1 MAWDNFMIRNKFK
14 IVAGI
19 FVLAMVIY
27 SLVMHGIW
35 QALQSEKHSLAVLN
49 AQNRAVSLENDI
61 EEIYGM
67 VSTLEIVLADGDN
80 WRVLDFDKTA
90 ERLIKYHPYIESL
103 QLAPQGKVTNVYPFD
118 GNKAV
123 FLDLLQDEKRG
134 PISRYA
140 KDTGKAIIQGPF
152 DLVQGGKG
160 IALRYPVYKTD
171 ESGQKV
177 FWGFTIAIIKV
188 PEAFR
193 ATIETFNSFD
203 YAYTLDFFCPICQDW
218 HLILDSGQ
226 EMVDPEVVEFQVL
239 DTRCK
244 LAVMPADGWGNYREL
259 LPQGVFGFFLVLLFT
274 AMSYMVLRLA
284 EAKRMFSQ
292 MSLMDGLTGLGNKR
306 SFDLS
311 LEHLVQEGSSFG
323 LCYIDVNHFKAVNDR
338 FGHNV
343 GDALLKT
350 VAKRIQE
357 NTGYSA
363 FRIGGDEFVIL
374 VDEEIEEA
382 RYKQFKENIDRAFDQ
397 RVRCLDKKLHI
408 TVSLGF
414 ARYPEDGQDVQQVI
428 ALADQRMYADKE
440 IKHKL
445 HGYDKNSQVDYI

>member
-1 MAWDNFMIRNKFK
+1 MAWDNFMIRNKLK

-19 FVLAMVIY
+19 FVFAMIIY
-27 SLVMHGIW
+27 GLVMHDIW
-35 QALQSEKHSLAVLN
+35 QEIQSEKHNRAILN
-49 AQNRAVSLENDI
+49 AQNRAAYMEKDI
-61 EEIYGM
+61 EEIYG
-67 VSTLEIVLADGDN
+67 VASALEIVLANGDN
-80 WRVLDFDKTA
+80 WQVMDFDSTA
-90 ERLIKYHPYIESL
+90 KRLMKYHPYISSL
-103 QLAPQGKVTNVYPFD
+103 QLAPQGKVIRIYPYN

-134 PISRYA
+134 PLSRYA
-140 KDTGKAIIQGPF
+140 KDTGKTVIQGPF

-160 IALRYPVYKTD
+160 IALRHPVYKTD
-171 ESGQKV
+171 ESGQKE

-188 PEAFR
+188 PEVFR
-193 ATIETFNSFD
+193 ATIENFNSFD
-203 YAYTLDFFCPICQDW
+203 YAYTLNFFCPICQEW

-244 LAVMPADGWGNYREL
+244 LAIMPANGWYNYRDI
-259 LPQGVFGFFLVLLFT
+259 LPHGVFGFFLVLLFT
-274 AMSYMVLRLA
+274 AMSYMLLRLA

-306 SFDLS
+306 SFDHS

-343 GDALLKT
+343 GDVLLKT

-357 NTGYSA
+357 NTNYPA
-363 FRIGGDEFVIL
+363 YRIGGDEFVIL
-374 VDEEIEEA
+374 VDEDIEEA
-382 RYKQFKENIDRAFDQ
+382 RYQQFKENIDQAFAK

-445 HGYDKNSQVDYI
+445 AMDKKE

>member
-27 SLVMHGIW
+27 SLVMQNIW
-35 QALQSEKHSLAVLN
+35 QDIQSEKHKLAVLN
-49 AQNRAVSLENDI
+49 AQNRAVSMEKDI
-61 EEIYGM
+61 EEIYG
-67 VSTLEIVLADGDN
+67 VASALELVLADGDN
-80 WRVLDFDKTA
+80 WQISDFDKTA
-90 ERLIKYHPYIESL
+90 KRLIEYHPYIDCL
-103 QLAPQGKVTNVYPFD
+103 QLAPQGKVTNTYPFD
-118 GNKAV
+118 GNEAV

-134 PISRYA
+134 SISRYA
-140 KDTGKAIIQGPF
+140 KDTGNTVIQGPF

-160 IALRYPVYKTD
+160 IALRHPVYKTD

-188 PEAFR
+188 PEVFR
-193 ATIETFNSFD
+193 DAVETFNSFG
-203 YAYTLDFFCPICQDW
+203 YAYTLNFFCPTKQEW
-218 HLILDSGQ
+218 QLILDSGQ

-239 DTRCK
+239 DNRYN
-244 LAVMPADGWGNYREL
+244 LAIMPADGWGNYREI
-259 LPQGVFGFFLVLLFT
+259 LPYGVFGFFLVLLFT
-274 AMSYMVLRLA
+274 AMSYMVLRFA

-323 LCYIDVNHFKAVNDR
+323 LCYIDINYFKTVNDR

-357 NTGYSA
+357 NTSYSA
-363 FRIGGDEFVIL
+363 YRIGGDEFVIL
-374 VDEEIEEA
+374 VDEEVEEA
-382 RYKQFKENIDRAFDQ
+382 RYKQFKENIDQAFAQ

-414 ARYPEDGQDVQQVI
+414 ARYPEDGQDVQRVI

-445 HGYDKNSQVDYI
+445 AMDKKE

>member
-19 FVLAMVIY
+19 FVLAMIIY
-27 SLVMHGIW
+27 GLVMHDIW
-35 QALQSEKHSLAVLN
+35 QQMQSEKHNRAVLN
-49 AQNRAVSLENDI
+49 AQNRAAYLEKDI

-67 VSTLEIVLADGDN
+67 ASALEIILADGDN
-80 WRVLDFDKTA
+80 WQVLSFDSTA
-90 ERLIKYHPYIESL
+90 KRLMKYHPYIASL
-103 QLAPQGKVTNVYPFD
+103 QLAPQGKVTKVYPFY

-140 KDTGKAIIQGPF
+140 KDTGETIIQGPF

-160 IALRYPVYKTD
+160 IALRHPVYKTD

-188 PEAFR
+188 PDVFR
-193 ATIETFNSFD
+193 ATIENFNSFEYD
-203 YAYTLDFFCPICQDW
+203 YTLDFFCPICQDW
-218 HLILDSGQ
+218 QPMLASGQ
-226 EMVDPEVVEFQVL
+226 EMVDPEIVEFQVL
-239 DTRCK
+239 DTRLK
-244 LAVMPADGWGNYREL
+244 LAVMPAGGWSNYREI
-259 LPQGVFGFFLVLLFT
+259 LPHGVFGFFLVLLFT
-274 AMSYMVLRLA
+274 AMSYMLLRLA

-306 SFDLS
+306 SFDHS

-343 GDALLKT
+343 GDVLLKT

-357 NTGYSA
+357 NTSYPA

-374 VDEEIEEA
+374 VDEDIEEV
-382 RYKQFKENIDRAFDQ
+382 RYQQFKENIDQAFAK
-397 RVRCLDKKLHI
+397 RVRCLEQKLHI

-428 ALADQRMYADKE
+428 SLADQRMYADKE

-445 HGYDKNSQVDYI
+445 HGDDKNS

>member
-19 FVLAMVIY
+19 FVLAMAIY
-27 SLVMHGIW
+27 GLVMHDIW
-35 QALQSEKHSLAVLN
+35 QQIQSGKHNRAILN
-49 AQNRAVSLENDI
+49 AQNRAAYMEKDI
-61 EEIYGM
+61 EEIYG
-67 VSTLEIVLADGDN
+67 VASALEIVLADGDN
-80 WRVLDFDKTA
+80 WKVMDFDSTA
-90 ERLIKYHPYIESL
+90 KRLMKYHPYISSL
-103 QLAPQGKVTNVYPFD
+103 QLAPQGKVTRIYPYH

-134 PISRYA
+134 PLSRYA
-140 KDTGKAIIQGPF
+140 KDTGKTVIQGPF

-160 IALRYPVYKTD
+160 IALRHPVYEID
-171 ESGQKV
+171 ESGQRE

-188 PEAFR
+188 PDVFR
-193 ATIETFNSFD
+193 ATIENFNSFD
-203 YAYTLDFFCPICQDW
+203 YAYMLYSFDSLGQQW
-218 HLILDSGQ
+218 QLVLDSGQ
-226 EMVDPEVVEFQVL
+226 ALVDPEIVEFQVL
-239 DTRCK
+239 DTQWK
-244 LAVMPADGWGNYREL
+244 LAVMPAKGWHNYRDI
-259 LPQGVFGFFLVLLFT
+259 LPHGVFGFFLVLLFT
-274 AMSYMVLRLA
+274 AMSYMLLRLA

-306 SFDLS
+306 SFDHR
-311 LEHLVQEGSSFG
+311 LENLVQEGSSFG

-343 GDALLKT
+343 GDVLLKT

-357 NTGYSA
+357 NTNYPA

-374 VDEEIEEA
+374 VDEDIEEA
-382 RYKQFKENIDRAFDQ
+382 RYKQFKENIDQAFAK
-397 RVRCLDKKLHI
+397 RVRCLDQKLHI

-445 HGYDKNSQVDYI
+445 ATDKKE

>member
-27 SLVMHGIW
+27 SLVMQNIW
-35 QALQSEKHSLAVLN
+35 QDIQSEKHKLAVLN
-49 AQNRAVSLENDI
+49 AQNRAVSMEKDI
-61 EEIYGM
+61 EEIYG
-67 VSTLEIVLADGDN
+67 VASALELVLADGDN
-80 WRVLDFDKTA
+80 WQISDFDKTA
-90 ERLIKYHPYIESL
+90 KRLIEYHPYIDCL
-103 QLAPQGKVTNVYPFD
+103 QLAPQGKVTNTYPFD
-118 GNKAV
+118 GNEAV

-140 KDTGKAIIQGPF
+140 KDTGNTVIQGPF
-152 DLVQGGKG
+152 DLVQGGKD
-160 IALRYPVYKTD
+160 IALRHPVYKTD

-188 PEAFR
+188 PEVFR
-193 ATIETFNSFD
+193 DAVETFNSFG
-203 YAYTLDFFCPICQDW
+203 YAYTLNFFCPTKQEW
-218 HLILDSGQ
+218 QLILDSGQ
-226 EMVDPEVVEFQVL
+226 EMVDAEVVEFQVL
-239 DTRCK
+239 DNRYK
-244 LAVMPADGWGNYREL
+244 LAIMPADGWGKYREI
-259 LPQGVFGFFLVLLFT
+259 LPYGVFGFFLVLLFT

-306 SFDLS
+306 SFDHC

-323 LCYIDVNHFKAVNDR
+323 LCYIDINYFKTVNDR

-374 VDEEIEEA
+374 VDGEVEEA
-382 RYKQFKENIDRAFDQ
+382 RYKQFKENIDQAFAQ
-397 RVRCLDKKLHI
+397 RVRCLDKNLHI

-445 HGYDKNSQVDYI
+445 AMDKKE

>member
-1 MAWDNFMIRNKFK
+1 MAWDNWAIRNKLK

-27 SLVMHGIW
+27 GLVMHDIW
-35 QALQSEKHSLAVLN
+35 QAIQSEKHNLTILN
-49 AQNRAVSLENDI
+49 AQNRAISIERDI
-61 EEIYGM
+61 EEVYGV
-67 VSTLEIVLADGDN
+67 VSTLEIVLADGNN
-80 WRVLDFDKTA
+80 WQVMDFDSTA
-90 ERLIKYHPYIESL
+90 RRLMKHYSYIDSL
-103 QLAPQGKVTNVYPFD
+103 QLAPQGKVTNIYPLQ
-118 GNKAV
+118 GNEAG
-123 FLDLLQDEKRG
+123 LIDLLKDEKRG

-140 KDTGKAIIQGPF
+140 KDTGKTVIQGPF
-152 DLVQGGKG
+152 DLVQGGNG

-188 PEAFR
+188 PEVFR
-193 ATIETFNSFD
+193 STIETLDSFD
-203 YAYTLDFFCPICQDW
+203 YAYTLYSFDSLSQQW
-218 HLILDSGQ
+218 QLVLASGQ
-226 EMVDPEVVEFQVL
+226 ELVDPEIVEFQVF
-239 DTRCK
+239 DTQWK
-244 LAVMPADGWGNYREL
+244 LAIMPAEGWYNYREIL
-259 LPQGVFGFFLVLLFT
+259 LHGVFGFFLVLLFT
-274 AMSYMVLRLA
+274 AMSYMLLRLA

-323 LCYIDVNHFKAVNDR
+323 LCYIDVNYFKTVNDR

-357 NTGYSA
+357 NTSYPA
-363 FRIGGDEFVIL
+363 YRIGGDEFVIL

-382 RYKQFKENIDRAFDQ
+382 RYKQFKENIDQAFAQ

-445 HGYDKNSQVDYI
+445 HGYDKHSQVD

>member
-27 SLVMHGIW
+27 SLVMHDIW
-35 QALQSEKHSLAVLN
+35 QELQSEKHSLAVLN

-193 ATIETFNSFD
+193 ATIENFNSFD

-259 LPQGVFGFFLVLLFT
+259 LSNGVFGFFLVLLFT

-323 LCYIDVNHFKAVNDR
+323 LCYIDVNYFKTVNDR

-374 VDEEIEEA
+374 VDEEVEEA
-382 RYKQFKENIDRAFDQ
+382 RYKQFKENIDRAFAQ

-445 HGYDKNSQVDYI
+445 HGYDKNSQVD

>member
-1 MAWDNFMIRNKFK
+1 MAWDNWAIRNKLK

-19 FVLAMVIY
+19 FVLAMAIY
-27 SLVMHGIW
+27 GLVMHDIW
-35 QALQSEKHSLAVLN
+35 QAIQSEKHNRAVLN
-49 AQNRAVSLENDI
+49 AQNRAVSMEKDI
-61 EEIYGM
+61 EEIYG
-67 VSTLEIVLADGDN
+67 VASALEIVLADGNN
-80 WRVLDFDKTA
+80 WQIMDFDNTA
-90 ERLIKYHPYIESL
+90 KRLMKYHPYIYAV

-123 FLDLLQDEKRG
+123 FLDLLHDEERG

-140 KDTGKAIIQGPF
+140 KDTGKTIIQGPF
-152 DLVQGGKG
+152 DLVQGIRG
-160 IALRYPVYKTD
+160 IALRHPVYQRD
-171 ESGQKV
+171 ASGQKK

-188 PEAFR
+188 PEVFR
-193 ATIETFNSFD
+193 STIENLDSFD
-203 YAYTLDFFCPICQDW
+203 YAYTLYSFDSLNQQW
-218 HLILDSGQ
+218 QLILDSGQ
-226 EMVDPEVVEFQVL
+226 ELADPEIVEFKVL
-239 DTRCK
+239 DTRWK
-244 LAVMPADGWGNYREL
+244 LAIMPAEGWINYKEI
-259 LPQGVFGFFLVLLFT
+259 LPHGVFGFFLVLLFT
-274 AMSYMVLRLA
+274 AMSYMLLRLV
-284 EAKRMFSQ
+284 EAKRLFSQ

-311 LEHLVQEGSSFG
+311 WEHLVQEGSSFG
-323 LCYIDVNHFKAVNDR
+323 LCYIDINHFKEVNDR

-343 GDALLKT
+343 GDVLLKT

-357 NTGYSA
+357 NTSYPA
-363 FRIGGDEFVIL
+363 YRIGGDEFVIL

-382 RYKQFKENIDRAFDQ
+382 RYQQFKENIDQAFAQ

-440 IKHKL
+440 INHKL
-445 HGYDKNSQVDYI
+445 HGYDKHSHVD

>member
-27 SLVMHGIW
+27 SLVMQNIW
-35 QALQSEKHSLAVLN
+35 QDIQSEKHKLAVLN
-49 AQNRAVSLENDI
+49 AQNRAVSMEKDI
-61 EEIYGM
+61 EEIYG
-67 VSTLEIVLADGDN
+67 VASALELVLADGDN
-80 WRVLDFDKTA
+80 WQISDFDKTA
-90 ERLIKYHPYIESL
+90 KRLIEYHPYIDCL
-103 QLAPQGKVTNVYPFD
+103 QLAPQGKVTNTYPFD
-118 GNKAV
+118 GNEAV

-134 PISRYA
+134 SISRYA
-140 KDTGKAIIQGPF
+140 KDTGNTVIQGPF

-160 IALRYPVYKTD
+160 IALRHPVYKTD

-188 PEAFR
+188 PEVFR
-193 ATIETFNSFD
+193 DAVETFNSFG
-203 YAYTLDFFCPICQDW
+203 YAYTLNFFCPTKQEW
-218 HLILDSGQ
+218 QLILDSGQ

-239 DTRCK
+239 DNRYN
-244 LAVMPADGWGNYREL
+244 LAIMPADGWGNYREI
-259 LPQGVFGFFLVLLFT
+259 LPYGVFGFFLVLLFT
-274 AMSYMVLRLA
+274 AMSYMVLRFA

-323 LCYIDVNHFKAVNDR
+323 LCYIDINYFKTVNDR

-357 NTGYSA
+357 NTSYSA
-363 FRIGGDEFVIL
+363 YRIGGDEFVIL
-374 VDEEIEEA
+374 VDEEVEEA
-382 RYKQFKENIDRAFDQ
+382 RYKQFKENIDQAFAQ

-445 HGYDKNSQVDYI
+445 AMDKKE

>member
-1 MAWDNFMIRNKFK
+1 MAWDNLMIRNKFK

-19 FVLAMVIY
+19 FVLAMAIY
-27 SLVMHGIW
+27 GLVMHDIW
-35 QALQSEKHSLAVLN
+35 QQIQSGKHNRAILN
-49 AQNRAVSLENDI
+49 AQNRAAYMEKDI
-61 EEIYGM
+61 EEIYG
-67 VSTLEIVLADGDN
+67 VASALEIVLADGDN
-80 WRVLDFDKTA
+80 WKVMDFDSTA
-90 ERLIKYHPYIESL
+90 KRLMKYHPYISTL
-103 QLAPQGKVTNVYPFD
+103 QLAPQGKVTRIYPYH

-134 PISRYA
+134 PLSRYA
-140 KDTGKAIIQGPF
+140 KDTGKTVIQGPF

-160 IALRYPVYKTD
+160 IALRHPVYETD
-171 ESGQKV
+171 ESGQRE

-188 PEAFR
+188 PDVFR
-193 ATIETFNSFD
+193 ATIENFNSFD
-203 YAYTLDFFCPICQDW
+203 YAYMLYSFDSLSQQW
-218 HLILDSGQ
+218 QLVLDSGQ
-226 EMVDPEVVEFQVL
+226 ALVDPEIVEFQVL
-239 DTRCK
+239 DTQWK
-244 LAVMPADGWGNYREL
+244 LAIMPAKGWHNYRDI
-259 LPQGVFGFFLVLLFT
+259 LPHGVFGFFLVLLFT
-274 AMSYMVLRLA
+274 AMSYMLLRLA

-306 SFDLS
+306 SFDHS

-343 GDALLKT
+343 GDVLLKT

-357 NTGYSA
+357 NTNYPA

-374 VDEEIEEA
+374 VDEDVEEA
-382 RYKQFKENIDRAFDQ
+382 RYQQFKENIDQAFAK
-397 RVRCLDKKLHI
+397 RVRCLDQKLHI
-408 TVSLGF
+408 TISLGF

-445 HGYDKNSQVDYI
+445 AMDNKE

>member
-1 MAWDNFMIRNKFK
+1 MAWGNFMIRNKFK

-27 SLVMHGIW
+27 SLVMQNIW
-35 QALQSEKHSLAVLN
+35 QDIQSEKHKLAVLN
-49 AQNRAVSLENDI
+49 AQNRAVSMEKDI
-61 EEIYGM
+61 EEIYG
-67 VSTLEIVLADGDN
+67 VASALELVLADGDN
-80 WRVLDFDKTA
+80 WQIADFDKTA
-90 ERLIKYHPYIESL
+90 KRLIEYHPYIDCL
-103 QLAPQGKVTNVYPFD
+103 QLAPQGKVTNTYPFD
-118 GNKAV
+118 GNEAV

-140 KDTGKAIIQGPF
+140 KDTGNTVIQGPF

-160 IALRYPVYKTD
+160 IALRHPVYKTD

-188 PEAFR
+188 PEVFR
-193 ATIETFNSFD
+193 DAVETFNSFG
-203 YAYTLDFFCPICQDW
+203 YAYTLNFFCSTKQEW
-218 HLILDSGQ
+218 QLILDSGQ
-226 EMVDPEVVEFQVL
+226 EMVDAEVVEFQVL
-239 DTRCK
+239 DNRYK
-244 LAVMPADGWGNYREL
+244 LAIMPADGWGKYREI
-259 LPQGVFGFFLVLLFT
+259 LPYGVFGFFLVLLFT

-284 EAKRMFSQ
+284 EAKKMFSQ

-323 LCYIDVNHFKAVNDR
+323 LCYIDINYFKTVNDR

-374 VDEEIEEA
+374 VDEDIEEA
-382 RYKQFKENIDRAFDQ
+382 RYKQFKENIDRAFAQ
-397 RVRCLDKKLHI
+397 RVRCLDKNLHI

-414 ARYPEDGQDVQQVI
+414 ARYPEDSQDVQQVI

-445 HGYDKNSQVDYI
+445 AMDKKE

>member
-14 IVAGI
+14 IVTGI

-27 SLVMHGIW
+27 GLVMHDTW
-35 QALQSEKHSLAVLN
+35 QAIQSEKHNRAVLN
-49 AQNRAVSLENDI
+49 AENRAAYLEKDI
-61 EEIYGM
+61 EEIYG
-67 VSTLEIVLADGDN
+67 VASALEIMLADGDN
-80 WRVLDFDKTA
+80 WQILSVDSTA
-90 ERLIKYHPYIESL
+90 KRLMKSHPYIVSL
-103 QLAPQGKVTNVYPFD
+103 QLAPQGKVTNIYPLQ
-118 GNKAV
+118 GNEAG
-123 FLDLLQDEKRG
+123 LIDLLKDEKRG

-140 KDTGKAIIQGPF
+140 KDTGETIIQGPF
-152 DLVQGGKG
+152 DLVQGDKG
-160 IALRYPVYKTD
+160 IALRHPVYKTD

-188 PEAFR
+188 PDVFR
-193 ATIETFNSFD
+193 ATIENFNKFE

-218 HLILDSGQ
+218 QPMLASGQ
-226 EMVDPEVVEFQVL
+226 EMVDPEIVEFQVL
-239 DTRCK
+239 DTKLK
-244 LAVMPADGWGNYREL
+244 LAVMPAKGWSNYREI
-259 LPQGVFGFFLVLLFT
+259 LPHGVFGFFLVLLFT
-274 AMSYMVLRLA
+274 AMSYMLLRLA

-357 NTGYSA
+357 NTSYPA
-363 FRIGGDEFVIL
+363 YRIGGDEFVIL
-374 VDEEIEEA
+374 VDEEVEEA
-382 RYKQFKENIDRAFDQ
+382 RYKQFKKNIDQAFAQ
-397 RVRCLDKKLHI
+397 RVRCLDKKMHI

-428 ALADQRMYADKE
+428 SLADQRMYADKE

-445 HGYDKNSQVDYI
+445 HGYDKNSQVD

>member
-27 SLVMHGIW
+27 SLVMQNIW
-35 QALQSEKHSLAVLN
+35 QDIQSEKHKLAVLN
-49 AQNRAVSLENDI
+49 AQNRAVSMEKDI
-61 EEIYGM
+61 EEIYG
-67 VSTLEIVLADGDN
+67 VASALELVLADGDN
-80 WRVLDFDKTA
+80 WQISDFDKTA
-90 ERLIKYHPYIESL
+90 KRLIEYHPYIDCL
-103 QLAPQGKVTNVYPFD
+103 QLAPQGKVTNTYPFD
-118 GNKAV
+118 GNEAV

-140 KDTGKAIIQGPF
+140 KDTGNTVIQGPF

-160 IALRYPVYKTD
+160 IALRHPVYKTD

-188 PEAFR
+188 PEVFR
-193 ATIETFNSFD
+193 DAVETFNSFG
-203 YAYTLDFFCPICQDW
+203 YAYTLNFFCPTKQEW
-218 HLILDSGQ
+218 QLILDSGQ
-226 EMVDPEVVEFQVL
+226 EMVDAEVVEFQVL
-239 DTRCK
+239 DNRYK
-244 LAVMPADGWGNYREL
+244 LAIMPADGWGKYREI
-259 LPQGVFGFFLVLLFT
+259 LPYGVFGFFLVLLFT

-323 LCYIDVNHFKAVNDR
+323 LCYIDINYFKTVNDR

-357 NTGYSA
+357 NTSYSA
-363 FRIGGDEFVIL
+363 YRIGGDEFVIL
-374 VDEEIEEA
+374 VDEEVEEA
-382 RYKQFKENIDRAFDQ
+382 RYKQFKENIDQAFAQ
-397 RVRCLDKKLHI
+397 RVRCLDKNLHI

-414 ARYPEDGQDVQQVI
+414 ARYPEDSQDVQQVI

-445 HGYDKNSQVDYI
+445 AMDKKE

>member
-27 SLVMHGIW
+27 GLVMHDIW
-35 QALQSEKHSLAVLN
+35 QAIQSEKHILAVMN
-49 AQNRAVSLENDI
+49 AKNRAIALEKDI
-61 EEIYGM
+61 EEING
-67 VSTLEIVLADGDN
+67 VASALEIVLADGNN
-80 WRVLDFDKTA
+80 WQIIDFDNTA
-90 ERLIKYHPYIESL
+90 RRLMKYHPYIYSV
-103 QLAPQGKVTNVYPFD
+103 QLAPQGRVSNVYPFTS
-118 GNKAV
+118 NKAV
-123 FLDLLQDEKRG
+123 FIDLLQDEKRG

-140 KDTGKAIIQGPF
+140 KDTGETIIQGPF
-152 DLVQGGKG
+152 NLVQEGKG
-160 IALRYPVYKTD
+160 IALRHPVYKKD
-171 ESGQKV
+171 ANGQKV
-177 FWGFTIAIIKV
+177 FWGFTIAIVKV
-188 PEAFR
+188 PEFFLPTAE
-193 ATIETFNSFD
+193 ALSSFD
-203 YAYTLDFFCPICQDW
+203 YAYELYS
-218 HLILDSGQ
+218 LDSLSQQWQMIFSSGH
-226 EMVDPEVVEFQVL
+226 ELTSPEIVEFDVL
-239 DTRCK
+239 NNQWK
-244 LAVMPADGWGNYREL
+244 LAVMPAKGWYNYREI
-259 LPQGVFGFFLVLLFT
+259 LPHGVFGFFLVLLFT

-306 SFDLS
+306 SFDHS

-343 GDALLKT
+343 GDVLLKT

-357 NTGYSA
+357 NTNYPA
-363 FRIGGDEFVIL
+363 YRIGGDEFVIL
-374 VDEEIEEA
+374 VDEDVEEA
-382 RYKQFKENIDRAFDQ
+382 RYQQFKENIDNAFAR
-397 RVRCLDKKLHI
+397 RVRCLDQKLHI

-445 HGYDKNSQVDYI
+445 AMDKKE

>member
-1 MAWDNFMIRNKFK
+1 MAWDNWAIRNKLK

-19 FVLAMVIY
+19 FVLAMAIY
-27 SLVMHGIW
+27 GLVMHDIW
-35 QALQSEKHSLAVLN
+35 QALQSEKHILAVMN
-49 AQNRAVSLENDI
+49 AKNRAIALEKDI
-61 EEIYGM
+61 EEING
-67 VSTLEIVLADGDN
+67 VASALEIVLADGNN
-80 WRVLDFDKTA
+80 WQVKDFDSTA
-90 ERLIKYHPYIESL
+90 KRLMKYHPYIFAL

-123 FLDLLQDEKRG
+123 FLDLLQDAKRG
-134 PISRYA
+134 PITRYA
-140 KDTGKAIIQGPF
+140 KDTGKTIIQGPF

-160 IALRYPVYKTD
+160 IALRHPVYKKD
-171 ESGQKV
+171 ASGQKV
-177 FWGFTIAIIKV
+177 FWGFTIVIVKV
-188 PEAFR
+188 PEFFLPTAEALSNFG
-193 ATIETFNSFD
+193 
-203 YAYTLDFFCPICQDW
+203 YAYELYS
-218 HLILDSGQ
+218 LDSLSQQWQMIFSSGHK
-226 EMVDPEVVEFQVL
+226 MTSPEIVEFHVL
-239 DTRCK
+239 DNQWR
-244 LAVMPADGWGNYREL
+244 LAIMPAKGWYNYKEI
-259 LPQGVFGFFLVLLFT
+259 LPHGVFGFFLVLLFT
-274 AMSYMVLRLA
+274 AMSYMLLRLV
-284 EAKRMFSQ
+284 EAKRLFSQ

-311 LEHLVQEGSSFG
+311 WEHLVQEGSSFG
-323 LCYIDVNHFKAVNDR
+323 LCYIDINHFKEVNDR

-343 GDALLKT
+343 GDVLLKT
-350 VAKRIQE
+350 VAQRIQE
-357 NTGYSA
+357 NTSYPA

-382 RYKQFKENIDRAFDQ
+382 RYKQFKENIDQAFAQ

-445 HGYDKNSQVDYI
+445 AMDKKE

>member
-1 MAWDNFMIRNKFK
+1 MAWGNFMIRNKFK

-27 SLVMHGIW
+27 SLVMHDIW
-35 QALQSEKHSLAVLN
+35 QEIQSEKHNRAVLH
-49 AQNRAVSLENDI
+49 AQNRVVSMEKDI
-61 EEIYGM
+61 EEIYG
-67 VSTLEIVLADGDN
+67 VASALEIVLADGDN
-80 WRVLDFDKTA
+80 WQILDFEKTA
-90 ERLIKYHPYIESL
+90 QRLIKYHPYISCL
-103 QLAPQGKVTNVYPFD
+103 KLAPQGKVTNVYPFY
-118 GNKAV
+118 GNQAV

-140 KDTGKAIIQGPF
+140 KDTGSSVIQGPL

-160 IALRYPVYKTD
+160 IALRHPVYKTD

-188 PEAFR
+188 PEVFR
-193 ATIETFNSFD
+193 ATIENFNSFD
-203 YAYTLDFFCPICQDW
+203 YAYTLEFFCPIHQDW
-218 HLILDSGQ
+218 QLILDSGQ

-244 LAVMPADGWGNYREL
+244 LAVMPVDGWCNYREI
-259 LPQGVFGFFLVLLFT
+259 LPHGVFGFFLVLLFT

-306 SFDLS
+306 GFDNC

-374 VDEEIEEA
+374 VDEEVEEA
-382 RYKQFKENIDRAFDQ
+382 RYKQFKENIDQAFAQ

-445 HGYDKNSQVDYI
+445 AMDKKE

>member
-1 MAWDNFMIRNKFK
+1 MIRNKFK
-14 IVAGI
+14 IVTGI

-27 SLVMHGIW
+27 GLVMHDIW
-35 QALQSEKHSLAVLN
+35 QDIQSEKHNRAVLN
-49 AQNRAVSLENDI
+49 AENRAAYLEKDI
-61 EEIYGM
+61 EEIYGV
-67 VSTLEIVLADGDN
+67 VSALEIMLADGDN
-80 WRVLDFDKTA
+80 WQVLSFDSTA
-90 ERLIKYHPYIESL
+90 KRLMKSHPYIVSL
-103 QLAPQGKVTNVYPFD
+103 QLAPQGKVTNIYPLQ
-118 GNKAV
+118 GNEAG
-123 FLDLLQDEKRG
+123 LIDLLKDEKRG

-140 KDTGKAIIQGPF
+140 KDTGETIIQGPF
-152 DLVQGGKG
+152 DLVQGEKG
-160 IALRYPVYKTD
+160 IVLRHPVYKTD

-188 PEAFR
+188 PDFFR
-193 ATIETFNSFD
+193 ATIENFNKFE

-218 HLILDSGQ
+218 QPMLASGQ
-226 EMVDPEVVEFQVL
+226 EMVDPEIVEFQVL
-239 DTRCK
+239 DARLK
-244 LAVMPADGWGNYREL
+244 LAVMPAKGWSNYREI
-259 LPQGVFGFFLVLLFT
+259 LPHGVFGFFLVLLFT
-274 AMSYMVLRLA
+274 AMSYMLLRLA

-311 LEHLVQEGSSFG
+311 LEHLVQEDSSFG

-343 GDALLKT
+343 GDALLKK

-357 NTGYSA
+357 NTSYPA
-363 FRIGGDEFVIL
+363 YRIGGDEFVIL
-374 VDEEIEEA
+374 VDEEVEEA
-382 RYKQFKENIDRAFDQ
+382 RYKQFKKNIDQAFAQ

-428 ALADQRMYADKE
+428 SLADQRMYADKE

-445 HGYDKNSQVDYI
+445 HGYDKNSQVD

>member
-27 SLVMHGIW
+27 SLVMQNIW
-35 QALQSEKHSLAVLN
+35 QAIQSEKHKLAVLN
-49 AQNRAVSLENDI
+49 AQNRAVSMEKDI
-61 EEIYGM
+61 EEIYG
-67 VSTLEIVLADGDN
+67 VASALELVLADGDN
-80 WRVLDFDKTA
+80 WQISDFDKTA
-90 ERLIKYHPYIESL
+90 KRLIEYHPYIDCL
-103 QLAPQGKVTNVYPFD
+103 QLAPQGKVTNTYPFD
-118 GNKAV
+118 GNEAV

-140 KDTGKAIIQGPF
+140 KDTGNTVIQGPF

-160 IALRYPVYKTD
+160 IALRHPVYKTD

-188 PEAFR
+188 PEVFR
-193 ATIETFNSFD
+193 DAVETFNSFG
-203 YAYTLDFFCPICQDW
+203 YAYTLNFFCPTKQEW
-218 HLILDSGQ
+218 QLILDSGQ
-226 EMVDPEVVEFQVL
+226 EMVDAEVVEFQVL
-239 DTRCK
+239 DNRYK
-244 LAVMPADGWGNYREL
+244 LAIMPADGWGKYREI
-259 LPQGVFGFFLVLLFT
+259 LPYGVFGFFLVLLFT

-323 LCYIDVNHFKAVNDR
+323 LCYIDINYFKTVNDR

-357 NTGYSA
+357 NTSYSA
-363 FRIGGDEFVIL
+363 YRIGGDEFVIL
-374 VDEEIEEA
+374 VDEEVEEA
-382 RYKQFKENIDRAFDQ
+382 RYKQFKENIDQAFAQ

-440 IKHKL
+440 IKHRL
-445 HGYDKNSQVDYI
+445 HGYDKNSQVD

>member
-1 MAWDNFMIRNKFK
+1 MAGDNWAIRNKFK

-27 SLVMHGIW
+27 SLVMQNIW
-35 QALQSEKHSLAVLN
+35 QDIQSEKHKLAVLN
-49 AQNRAVSLENDI
+49 AQNRAVSMEKDI
-61 EEIYGM
+61 EEIYG
-67 VSTLEIVLADGDN
+67 VTSALELVLADGDN
-80 WRVLDFDKTA
+80 WQISDFDKTA
-90 ERLIKYHPYIESL
+90 KRLIEYHPYIDCL
-103 QLAPQGKVTNVYPFD
+103 QLAPQGKVTNTYPFD
-118 GNKAV
+118 GNEAV

-140 KDTGKAIIQGPF
+140 KDTGNTVIQGPF

-160 IALRYPVYKTD
+160 IALRHPVYKTD

-188 PEAFR
+188 PEVFR
-193 ATIETFNSFD
+193 DAVETFNSFG
-203 YAYTLDFFCPICQDW
+203 YAYTLNFFCPTKQEW
-218 HLILDSGQ
+218 QLILDSGQ
-226 EMVDPEVVEFQVL
+226 EMVDAEVVEFQVL
-239 DTRCK
+239 DNRYK
-244 LAVMPADGWGNYREL
+244 LAIMPADGWGKYREI
-259 LPQGVFGFFLVLLFT
+259 LPYGVFGFFLVLLFT

-323 LCYIDVNHFKAVNDR
+323 LCYIDINYFKTVNDR

-357 NTGYSA
+357 NTSYSA

-374 VDEEIEEA
+374 VDEEVEEA
-382 RYKQFKENIDRAFDQ
+382 RYKQFKENIDQAFAQ

-445 HGYDKNSQVDYI
+445 HGYDKHSQVD

>member
-1 MAWDNFMIRNKFK
+1 M
-14 IVAGI
+14 
-19 FVLAMVIY
+19 
-27 SLVMHGIW
+27 
-35 QALQSEKHSLAVLN
+35 
-49 AQNRAVSLENDI
+49 
-61 EEIYGM
+61 
-67 VSTLEIVLADGDN
+67 ADGDN
-80 WRVLDFDKTA
+80 WQVLSFDSTA
-90 ERLIKYHPYIESL
+90 KRLMKSHPYIVSL
-103 QLAPQGKVTNVYPFD
+103 QLAPQGKVTNIYPLQ
-118 GNKAV
+118 GNEAG
-123 FLDLLQDEKRG
+123 LIDLLKDEKRG

-140 KDTGKAIIQGPF
+140 KDTGETIIQGPF
-152 DLVQGGKG
+152 DLVQGDKG
-160 IALRYPVYKTD
+160 IALRHPVYKTD

-188 PEAFR
+188 PDVFR
-193 ATIETFNSFD
+193 ATIENFNKFE

-218 HLILDSGQ
+218 QPMLASGQ
-226 EMVDPEVVEFQVL
+226 EMVDPEIVEFQVL
-239 DTRCK
+239 DTRLK
-244 LAVMPADGWGNYREL
+244 LAVMPAKGWSNYREI
-259 LPQGVFGFFLVLLFT
+259 LPHGVFGFFLVLLFT
-274 AMSYMVLRLA
+274 AMSYMLLRLA

-357 NTGYSA
+357 NTSYPA
-363 FRIGGDEFVIL
+363 YRIGGDEFVIL
-374 VDEEIEEA
+374 VDEEVEEA
-382 RYKQFKENIDRAFDQ
+382 RYKQFKKNIDQAFAQ
-397 RVRCLDKKLHI
+397 RVRCLDKKMHI

-428 ALADQRMYADKE
+428 SLADQRMYADKE

-445 HGYDKNSQVDYI
+445 HGYDKNSQVD

>member
-1 MAWDNFMIRNKFK
+1 MAWDNWAIRNKLK

-19 FVLAMVIY
+19 FVLAMVMYI
-27 SLVMHGIW
+27 LVLHDIW
-35 QALQSEKHSLAVLN
+35 GATQSEKHNLTILN
-49 AQNRAVSLENDI
+49 AQNRAISIERDI
-61 EEIYGM
+61 EEVYGV

-80 WRVLDFDKTA
+80 WQVMDFGSTA
-90 ERLIKYHPYIESL
+90 RRLMKHYSYIDSL
-103 QLAPQGKVTNVYPFD
+103 QLAPQGKVTNIYPLQ
-118 GNKAV
+118 GNEAG
-123 FLDLLQDEKRG
+123 LIDLLKDEKRG

-140 KDTGKAIIQGPF
+140 KDTGKTVIQGPF

-160 IALRYPVYKTD
+160 IALRHPVYKTD

-188 PEAFR
+188 PEVFR
-193 ATIETFNSFD
+193 STIETLDSFD
-203 YAYTLDFFCPICQDW
+203 YAYTLYSFDSLSQQW
-218 HLILDSGQ
+218 QLVLASGQ
-226 EMVDPEVVEFQVL
+226 ELVDPEILEFQVL
-239 DTRCK
+239 DTQWK
-244 LAVMPADGWGNYREL
+244 LAIMPAKGWYNYRDI
-259 LPQGVFGFFLVLLFT
+259 LPHGVFGFFLVLLFT
-274 AMSYMVLRLA
+274 AMSYMLLRLA

-306 SFDLS
+306 SFDHS

-343 GDALLKT
+343 GDVLLKT

-357 NTGYSA
+357 NTNYPA

-374 VDEEIEEA
+374 VDEDIEEA
-382 RYKQFKENIDRAFDQ
+382 RYQQFKENIDQAFVQ
-397 RVRCLDKKLHI
+397 RVRCLDQKLHI

-445 HGYDKNSQVDYI
+445 AADKKE

>member
-1 MAWDNFMIRNKFK
+1 MAWDNFMIRNKLK

-19 FVLAMVIY
+19 FVLAMAIY
-27 SLVMHGIW
+27 GQVMHGIY
-35 QALQSEKHSLAVLN
+35 QEIQSEKHSRVMMA
-49 AQNRAVSLENDI
+49 AKNRAVALEKDI
-61 EEIYGM
+61 EEING
-67 VSTLEIVLADGDN
+67 VASALEIVLADGNN
-80 WRVLDFDKTA
+80 WQVMDFDDTA
-90 ERLIKYHPYIESL
+90 KRLMKYHPYIYAV
-103 QLAPQGKVTNVYPFD
+103 QLAPQGRVTNVYPFH

-140 KDTGKAIIQGPF
+140 RDTGETIIQGPF
-152 DLVQGGKG
+152 NLIQEGKG
-160 IALRYPVYKTD
+160 IALRHPVYKTD
-171 ESGQKV
+171 ANGQKV
-177 FWGFTIAIIKV
+177 FWGFTIVVVKV
-188 PEAFR
+188 PEFFLPTAEALSNFG
-193 ATIETFNSFD
+193 
-203 YAYTLDFFCPICQDW
+203 YAYELYS
-218 HLILDSGQ
+218 LDSLSQQWQMIFSSGH
-226 EMVDPEVVEFQVL
+226 ELANPEIVEFDVL
-239 DTRCK
+239 NTQWK
-244 LAVMPADGWGNYREL
+244 LAIMPAKGWYNYREI
-259 LPQGVFGFFLVLLFT
+259 LPHGIFGFFLVLLFT
-274 AMSYMVLRLA
+274 AMSYMLLRLV

-306 SFDLS
+306 SFDHS

-343 GDALLKT
+343 GDVLLKT

-357 NTGYSA
+357 NTSYQA
-363 FRIGGDEFVIL
+363 YRIGGDEFVIL

-382 RYKQFKENIDRAFDQ
+382 RYQQFKENIDQAFAK
-397 RVRCLDKKLHI
+397 RVRCLNQKLHI
-408 TVSLGF
+408 TISLGF

-445 HGYDKNSQVDYI
+445 AMDKKE

>member
-27 SLVMHGIW
+27 SLVMQNIW
-35 QALQSEKHSLAVLN
+35 QDIQSEKHKLAVLN
-49 AQNRAVSLENDI
+49 AQNRAVSMEKDI
-61 EEIYGM
+61 EEIYG
-67 VSTLEIVLADGDN
+67 VASALELVLADGDN
-80 WRVLDFDKTA
+80 WQISDFDKTA
-90 ERLIKYHPYIESL
+90 KRLIEYHPYIDCL
-103 QLAPQGKVTNVYPFD
+103 QLAPQGKVTNTYPFD
-118 GNKAV
+118 GNEAV

-134 PISRYA
+134 SISRYA
-140 KDTGKAIIQGPF
+140 KDTGNTVIQGPF

-160 IALRYPVYKTD
+160 IALRHPVYKTD

-188 PEAFR
+188 PEVFR
-193 ATIETFNSFD
+193 DAVETFNSFG
-203 YAYTLDFFCPICQDW
+203 YAYTLNFFCPTKQEW
-218 HLILDSGQ
+218 QLILDSGQ

-239 DTRCK
+239 DNRYN
-244 LAVMPADGWGNYREL
+244 LAIMPADGWGNYREI
-259 LPQGVFGFFLVLLFT
+259 LPYGVFGFFLVLLFT
-274 AMSYMVLRLA
+274 AMSYMVLRFA

-323 LCYIDVNHFKAVNDR
+323 LCYIDINYFKTVNDR

-357 NTGYSA
+357 NTSYSA
-363 FRIGGDEFVIL
+363 YRIGGDEFVIL
-374 VDEEIEEA
+374 VDEEVEEA
-382 RYKQFKENIDRAFDQ
+382 RYKQFKENIDQAFAQ

-408 TVSLGF
+408 TVSMGF

-440 IKHKL
+440 IKHRL
-445 HGYDKNSQVDYI
+445 HGYDKNSQVD

>member
-27 SLVMHGIW
+27 SLVMQNIW
-35 QALQSEKHSLAVLN
+35 QDIQSEKHKLAVLN
-49 AQNRAVSLENDI
+49 AQNRAVSMEKDI
-61 EEIYGM
+61 EEIYG
-67 VSTLEIVLADGDN
+67 VASALELVLADGDN
-80 WRVLDFDKTA
+80 WQISDFDKTA
-90 ERLIKYHPYIESL
+90 KRLIEYHPYIDCL
-103 QLAPQGKVTNVYPFD
+103 QLAPQGKVTNTYPFD
-118 GNKAV
+118 GNEAV

-140 KDTGKAIIQGPF
+140 KDTGNTVIQGPF

-160 IALRYPVYKTD
+160 IALRHPVYKTD

-188 PEAFR
+188 PEVFR
-193 ATIETFNSFD
+193 DAVETFNSFG
-203 YAYTLDFFCPICQDW
+203 YAYTLNFFCPTKQEW
-218 HLILDSGQ
+218 QLILDSGQ
-226 EMVDPEVVEFQVL
+226 EMVDAEVVEFQVL
-239 DTRCK
+239 DNRYK
-244 LAVMPADGWGNYREL
+244 LAIMPADGWGKYREI
-259 LPQGVFGFFLVLLFT
+259 LPYGVFGFFLVLLFT

-323 LCYIDVNHFKAVNDR
+323 LCYIDINYFKTVNDR

-357 NTGYSA
+357 NTSYSA
-363 FRIGGDEFVIL
+363 YRIGGDEFVIL
-374 VDEEIEEA
+374 VDEEVEEA
-382 RYKQFKENIDRAFDQ
+382 RYKQFKENIDQAFAQ

-445 HGYDKNSQVDYI
+445 HGYDKNSQVD

>member
-1 MAWDNFMIRNKFK
+1 MAWDNWAIRNKLK

-19 FVLAMVIY
+19 FVLAMAIY
-27 SLVMHGIW
+27 GLVMHDIW
-35 QALQSEKHSLAVLN
+35 QALQSEKHILAVMN
-49 AQNRAVSLENDI
+49 AKNRAIALEKDI
-61 EEIYGM
+61 EEING
-67 VSTLEIVLADGDN
+67 VASALEIVLADGNN
-80 WRVLDFDKTA
+80 WQVKDFDSTA
-90 ERLIKYHPYIESL
+90 KRLMKYHPYIFAL

-123 FLDLLQDEKRG
+123 FLDLLQDAKRG

-140 KDTGKAIIQGPF
+140 KDTGKTIIQGPF

-160 IALRYPVYKTD
+160 IALRHPVYKKD
-171 ESGQKV
+171 ASGQKV
-177 FWGFTIAIIKV
+177 FWGFTIVIVKV
-188 PEAFR
+188 PEFFLPTAEALSNFG
-193 ATIETFNSFD
+193 
-203 YAYTLDFFCPICQDW
+203 YAYELYS
-218 HLILDSGQ
+218 LDSLSQQWQMIFSSGHK
-226 EMVDPEVVEFQVL
+226 MTSPEIVEFHVL
-239 DTRCK
+239 DNQWR
-244 LAVMPADGWGNYREL
+244 LAIMPAKGWYNYKEI
-259 LPQGVFGFFLVLLFT
+259 LPHGVFGFFLVLLFT
-274 AMSYMVLRLA
+274 AMSYMLLRLV
-284 EAKRMFSQ
+284 EAKRLFSQ

-311 LEHLVQEGSSFG
+311 WEHLVQEGSSFG
-323 LCYIDVNHFKAVNDR
+323 LCYIDINHFKEVNDR

-343 GDALLKT
+343 GDVLLKT
-350 VAKRIQE
+350 VAQRIQE
-357 NTGYSA
+357 NTSYPA

-382 RYKQFKENIDRAFDQ
+382 RYKQFKENIDQAFAQ

-445 HGYDKNSQVDYI
+445 AMDKKE

>member
-27 SLVMHGIW
+27 GLVMHDIW
-35 QALQSEKHSLAVLN
+35 QAIQLEKHNRAVLN
-49 AQNRAVSLENDI
+49 AQNRAAYLEKDI
-61 EEIYGM
+61 EEIYG
-67 VSTLEIVLADGDN
+67 VASALEIILVDGDN
-80 WRVLDFDKTA
+80 WQVLSFDSTA
-90 ERLIKYHPYIESL
+90 KRLMKYHPYIDSL
-103 QLAPQGKVTNVYPFD
+103 QLAPQGKVTKIYPFD
-118 GNKAV
+118 GNKDV

-134 PISRYA
+134 TISRYA
-140 KDTGKAIIQGPF
+140 KDTGETIIQGPF

-160 IALRYPVYKTD
+160 IALRHPVYKTD

-188 PEAFR
+188 PEVFN
-193 ATIETFNSFD
+193 ATIETFNSFGYT
-203 YAYTLDFFCPICQDW
+203 YALEFFCPICQDW

-244 LAVMPADGWGNYREL
+244 LAIMPADGWSNYREI
-259 LPQGVFGFFLVLLFT
+259 LPHGVFGFFLVLLFT

-323 LCYIDVNHFKAVNDR
+323 LCYIDVNYFKTVNDR

-357 NTGYSA
+357 NTSYPA
-363 FRIGGDEFVIL
+363 YRIGGDEFVIL
-374 VDEEIEEA
+374 VDEEVEEA
-382 RYKQFKENIDRAFDQ
+382 RYKQFKENIDQAFAQ

-445 HGYDKNSQVDYI
+445 HGYDKHSQVD